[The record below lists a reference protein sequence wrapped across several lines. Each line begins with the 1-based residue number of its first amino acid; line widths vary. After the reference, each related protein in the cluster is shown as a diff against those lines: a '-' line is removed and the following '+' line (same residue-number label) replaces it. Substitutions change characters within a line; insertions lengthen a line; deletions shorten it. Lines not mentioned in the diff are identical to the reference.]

1 MLLNEELIKTLENN
15 ELDVGLYLTLLFAV
29 EQKLPISYF
38 FMQYVNEIKILK
50 NLNII
55 EFDPI
60 NQGLLK
66 IKAPYSL
73 WSNTLNT
80 MKVILANKGQNKVA
94 KSNLEKVAKVEIIE
108 WIDTWLVLFPK
119 GMSKKLGYDIHGN
132 KSECLNRMSKF
143 RRDNFDKYNSET
155 IILAT
160 KLYLKEQER
169 NKWAF
174 TKKNVKFIYD
184 ENGSMLEN
192 YCERIVDE
200 DYDKEDLEMDGSS
213 GSTIKHW

>member
-1 MLLNEELIKTLENN
+1 MLLNEEIIKTLESNDLN
-15 ELDVGLYLTLLFAV
+15 VGLYLTLLFAI
-29 EQKLPISYF
+29 EQKLSMSF
-38 FMQYVNEIKILK
+38 FLIYKDEIKQLQS
-50 NLNII
+50 LNII
-55 EFDPI
+55 EFDEI
-60 NQGLLK
+60 NEGLFKLK
-66 IKAPYSL
+66 TPYSL
-73 WSNTLNT
+73 WSNTVNT
-80 MKVILANKGQNKVA
+80 MKIIMANKGQNKVA

-108 WIDTWLVLFPK
+108 WIDNWLALFPK

-132 KSECLNRMSKF
+132 KAECINRMSKF
-143 RRDNFDKYNSET
+143 RRDNFDKYNSEI

-192 YCERIVDE
+192 YCERIIDG
-200 DYDKEDLEMDGSS
+200 DYEEEDLDLSGSS

>member
-1 MLLNEELIKTLENN
+1 MLLNEEIIKTLENN
-15 ELDVGLYLTLLFAV
+15 ELDVGLNLTLLFAI
-29 EQKLPISYF
+29 EQKLDLSF
-38 FMQYVNEIKILK
+38 FILWKKDIKVLQ

-80 MKVILANKGQNKVA
+80 MKIILANKGQNKVA

-108 WIDTWLVLFPK
+108 WIDDWLALFPK
-119 GMSKKLGYDIHGN
+119 GMNKKLGYDIHGN
-132 KSECLNRMSKF
+132 KSECINRMSKF

-192 YCERIVDE
+192 YCERIVDG
-200 DYDKEDLEMDGSS
+200 DYEKDDLELNSTS
-213 GSTIKHW
+213 GGITKHW

>member
-15 ELDVGLYLTLLFAV
+15 ELDIGLNLTLLFAI
-29 EQKLPISYF
+29 EQKLDLSF
-38 FMQYVNEIKILK
+38 FILWKKEIKILQ
-50 NLNII
+50 NLDII

-80 MKVILANKGQNKVA
+80 MKIILANKGQNKVT

-108 WIDTWLVLFPK
+108 WIDKWLALFPK
-119 GMSKKLGYDIHGN
+119 GMNKKLGYDIHGN
-132 KSECLNRMSKF
+132 KSECINRMSKF

-192 YCERIVDE
+192 YCERIVDG
-200 DYDKEDLEMDGSS
+200 DYEKDDLELNSTS
-213 GSTIKHW
+213 GGITKHW

>member
-15 ELDVGLYLTLLFAV
+15 ELDIGLNLTLLFAI
-29 EQKLPISYF
+29 EQKLDLSF
-38 FMQYVNEIKILK
+38 FILWKKDIKILQ
-50 NLNII
+50 NLDII

-80 MKVILANKGQNKVA
+80 MKIILANKGQNKVA

-108 WIDTWLVLFPK
+108 WIDKWLTLFPK

-143 RRDNFDKYNSET
+143 RRDNFDKYNSEI

-192 YCERIVDE
+192 YCERIVDG
-200 DYDKEDLEMDGSS
+200 DYEKDDLELNSTS
-213 GSTIKHW
+213 GGITKHW

>member
-1 MLLNEELIKTLENN
+1 MLINEEIIKTLENN
-15 ELDVGLYLTLLFAV
+15 DLNVGLYLTLLFAI
-29 EQKLPISYF
+29 EQKLSMSF
-38 FMQYVNEIKILK
+38 FLTYKDEIKQLQQ
-50 NLNII
+50 LNII
-55 EFDPI
+55 EFDEI
-60 NQGLLK
+60 NEGLFK

-80 MKVILANKGQNKVA
+80 MKIIMANKGQTKIA

-108 WIDTWLVLFPK
+108 WIDKWLALFPK
-119 GMSKKLGYDIHGN
+119 GMNKKLGYDIHGN

-192 YCERIVDE
+192 YCDRIVEGDYEE
-200 DYDKEDLEMDGSS
+200 DDLDLNGNSNT
-213 GSTIKHW
+213 GITKHW

>member
-15 ELDVGLYLTLLFAV
+15 DLNVGLYLTLLFAI
-29 EQKLPISYF
+29 EQKLSMSF
-38 FMQYVNEIKILK
+38 FLIYKDEIKQLQS
-50 NLNII
+50 LNII
-55 EFDPI
+55 EFDEI
-60 NQGLLK
+60 NEGLFKLK
-66 IKAPYSL
+66 SPYSL

-80 MKVILANKGQNKVA
+80 MKIIMANKGQNKIA
-94 KSNLEKVAKVEIIE
+94 KSNLEKVAKVEITE
-108 WIDTWLVLFPK
+108 WIDKWLALFPK

-143 RRDNFDKYNSET
+143 RRDNFDKYNSEI

-192 YCERIVDE
+192 YCERIVDGDYEE
-200 DYDKEDLEMDGSS
+200 DDLDLNGNSNT
-213 GSTIKHW
+213 GITKHW

>member
-1 MLLNEELIKTLENN
+1 VLINEEIIKTLENN
-15 ELDVGLYLTLLFAV
+15 DLNVGLYLTLLFAI
-29 EQKLPISYF
+29 EQKLSMSF
-38 FMQYVNEIKILK
+38 FLIYKDEIKQLQS
-50 NLNII
+50 LNII
-55 EFDPI
+55 EFDTI
-60 NQGLLK
+60 NEGLFKLK
-66 IKAPYSL
+66 SPYSL

-80 MKVILANKGQNKVA
+80 MKIIMANKGQNKIA
-94 KSNLEKVAKVEIIE
+94 KSNLEKVAKVEITE
-108 WIDTWLVLFPK
+108 WIDKWLALFPK

-192 YCERIVDE
+192 YCERIVDGDYEE
-200 DYDKEDLEMDGSS
+200 DDLDLNGNSNT
-213 GSTIKHW
+213 GITKHW

>member
-15 ELDVGLYLTLLFAV
+15 ELDIGLNLTLLFAI
-29 EQKLPISYF
+29 EQKLDLSF
-38 FMQYVNEIKILK
+38 FILWKKDIKILQ

-80 MKVILANKGQNKVA
+80 MKIIMANKGQNKVA

-108 WIDTWLVLFPK
+108 WIDDWLALFPK

-132 KSECLNRMSKF
+132 KAECINRMSKF

-192 YCERIVDE
+192 YCERIVDG
-200 DYDKEDLEMDGSS
+200 DYEKDDLELNLTSS
-213 GSTIKHW
+213 GITKHW

>member
-15 ELDVGLYLTLLFAV
+15 ELDIGLNLTLLFAI
-29 EQKLPISYF
+29 EQKLDLSF
-38 FMQYVNEIKILK
+38 FILWKKDIKILQ

-80 MKVILANKGQNKVA
+80 MKIIMANKGQNKVA

-108 WIDTWLVLFPK
+108 WIDDWLALFPK
-119 GMSKKLGYDIHGN
+119 GMNKKLGYDIHGN
-132 KSECLNRMSKF
+132 KSECINRMSKF

-192 YCERIVDE
+192 YCDKIVEE
-200 DYDKEDLEMDGSS
+200 DYDIEDLDLNGSS
-213 GSTIKHW
+213 GNIIKHW

>member
-15 ELDVGLYLTLLFAV
+15 ELDIGLNLTLLFAI
-29 EQKLPISYF
+29 EQKLDLSF
-38 FMQYVNEIKILK
+38 FILWKKEIKILQ
-50 NLNII
+50 NLDII

-80 MKVILANKGQNKVA
+80 MKIILANKGQNKVA

-108 WIDTWLVLFPK
+108 WIDDWLALFPK
-119 GMSKKLGYDIHGN
+119 GMNKKLGYDIHGN
-132 KSECLNRMSKF
+132 KSECINRMSKF

-192 YCERIVDE
+192 YCERIVDG
-200 DYDKEDLEMDGSS
+200 DYEKDDLELNSTS
-213 GSTIKHW
+213 GGITKHW

>member
-1 MLLNEELIKTLENN
+1 MLLNEEIIKTLENN
-15 ELDVGLYLTLLFAV
+15 ELDVGLYLTLLFAI
-29 EQKLPISYF
+29 EQKLSMSF
-38 FMQYVNEIKILK
+38 FLIYKDEIKQLQS
-50 NLNII
+50 LNII
-55 EFDPI
+55 EFDTI
-60 NQGLLK
+60 NEGLFKLK
-66 IKAPYSL
+66 SPYSL

-80 MKVILANKGQNKVA
+80 MKIIMANKGQNKIA
-94 KSNLEKVAKVEIIE
+94 KSNLEKVAKVEITE
-108 WIDTWLVLFPK
+108 WIDKWLTLFPK

-143 RRDNFDKYNSET
+143 RRDNFDKYNSEI

-192 YCERIVDE
+192 YCERIIDG
-200 DYDKEDLEMDGSS
+200 DYEEEDLDLSGSS
-213 GSTIKHW
+213 GNTIKHW

>member
-15 ELDVGLYLTLLFAV
+15 ELDIGLNLTLLFAI
-29 EQKLPISYF
+29 EQKLDLSF
-38 FMQYVNEIKILK
+38 FILWKKDIKILQ

-80 MKVILANKGQNKVA
+80 MKIILANKGQNKVA

-108 WIDTWLVLFPK
+108 WIDDWLALFPK
-119 GMSKKLGYDIHGN
+119 GMNKKLGYDIHGN
-132 KSECLNRMSKF
+132 KSECINRMSKF

-174 TKKNVKFIYD
+174 TKKNVKFIFD

-192 YCERIVDE
+192 YCERIVDG
-200 DYDKEDLEMDGSS
+200 DYEKDDLELNLTS
-213 GSTIKHW
+213 GGITKHW

>member
-1 MLLNEELIKTLENN
+1 VLLNEELIKTLENN
-15 ELDVGLYLTLLFAV
+15 ELDVGLNLTLLFAI
-29 EQKLPISYF
+29 EQKLDLSF
-38 FMQYVNEIKILK
+38 FILWKKDIKILQ
-50 NLNII
+50 NLDII

-80 MKVILANKGQNKVA
+80 MKIIMANKSQNKVA
-94 KSNLEKVAKVEIIE
+94 KSNLEKVAKVEIID
-108 WIDTWLVLFPK
+108 WIDDWLALFPK
-119 GMSKKLGYDIHGN
+119 GMNKKLGYDIHGN
-132 KSECLNRMSKF
+132 RAECINRMSKF
-143 RRDNFDKYNSET
+143 RRDNFDRYNKDT
-155 IILAT
+155 IIKAT

-192 YCERIVDE
+192 YCDRIVE
-200 DYDKEDLEMDGSS
+200 GDYDIEDLDLSGSS

>member
-15 ELDVGLYLTLLFAV
+15 ELDVGLYLTLLFAI
-29 EQKLPISYF
+29 EQKLPISSF
-38 FMQYVNEIKILK
+38 FMQYVNEIKILR

-55 EFDPI
+55 EFDEV
-60 NQGLLK
+60 NEGLFKLK
-66 IKAPYSL
+66 PPNSL

-80 MKVILANKGQNKVA
+80 MKIILDNKGKTKIA
-94 KSNLEKVAKVEIIE
+94 KSNLEKVAKVEIVD
-108 WIDTWLVLFPK
+108 WIDDWLALFPK
-119 GMSKKLGYDIHGN
+119 GFSKILGYDIHGN

-192 YCERIVDE
+192 YCERIVDG
-200 DYDKEDLEMDGSS
+200 DYEKDDLELNLTS
-213 GSTIKHW
+213 GGITKHW

>member
-15 ELDVGLYLTLLFAV
+15 DLNVGLYLTLLFAI
-29 EQKLPISYF
+29 EQKLSMSF
-38 FMQYVNEIKILK
+38 FLIYKDEIKQLQS
-50 NLNII
+50 LNII
-55 EFDPI
+55 EFDTI
-60 NQGLLK
+60 NEGLFKLK
-66 IKAPYSL
+66 SPYSL

-80 MKVILANKGQNKVA
+80 MKIIMANKGQNKIA

-108 WIDTWLVLFPK
+108 WIDKWLALFPK

-192 YCERIVDE
+192 YCERIVDGDYEE
-200 DYDKEDLEMDGSS
+200 DDLDLNGNSNT
-213 GSTIKHW
+213 GITKHW

>member
-15 ELDVGLYLTLLFAV
+15 ELDIGLNLTLLFAI
-29 EQKLPISYF
+29 EQKLDLSF
-38 FMQYVNEIKILK
+38 FILWKKDIKILQ

-80 MKVILANKGQNKVA
+80 MKIIMANKGQNKVA

-108 WIDTWLVLFPK
+108 WIDDWLALFPK
-119 GMSKKLGYDIHGN
+119 GMNKKLGYDIHGN
-132 KSECLNRMSKF
+132 KSECINRMSKF

-192 YCERIVDE
+192 YCDRIVE
-200 DYDKEDLEMDGSS
+200 GDYEKDDLELNLTS
-213 GSTIKHW
+213 GGITKHW

>member
-15 ELDVGLYLTLLFAV
+15 ELDIGLNLTLLFAI
-29 EQKLPISYF
+29 EQKLDLSF
-38 FMQYVNEIKILK
+38 FILWKKDIKILQ

-80 MKVILANKGQNKVA
+80 MKIIMANKGQNKVA

-108 WIDTWLVLFPK
+108 WIDDWLALFPK
-119 GMSKKLGYDIHGN
+119 GMNKKLGYDIHGN
-132 KSECLNRMSKF
+132 KSECINRMSKF

-192 YCERIVDE
+192 YCERIVDG
-200 DYDKEDLEMDGSS
+200 DYEKDDLELNLTS
-213 GSTIKHW
+213 GGITKHW